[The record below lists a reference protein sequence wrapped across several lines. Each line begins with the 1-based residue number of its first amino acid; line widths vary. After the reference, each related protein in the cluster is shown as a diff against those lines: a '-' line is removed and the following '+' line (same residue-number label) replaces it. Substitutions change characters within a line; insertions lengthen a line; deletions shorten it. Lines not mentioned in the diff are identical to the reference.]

1 MKGIIDG
8 FIYKFGHPVMPC
20 EANKLSGSR
29 VLGLTGPELIQVPC
43 IFGVDWNTLTV

>member
-1 MKGIIDG
+1 MKSIIDG
-8 FIYKFGHPVMPC
+8 FISKFGHAVMPC

-29 VLGLTGPELIQVPC
+29 VLGLTGPELIQVSC

>member
-8 FIYKFGHPVMPC
+8 FISKFGHAVMPC
-20 EANKLSGSR
+20 EANKLSR